1 MATRHSWTTRTTA
14 LIAAGALVLSMGVA
28 SPRPISA
35 ETLDDLQQKVEDST
49 TAYNDATDKVNRIQ
63 QQIDDNQQKID
74 DLEQQLPDAQSAA
87 AQSVRAQYK
96 LQEGS
101 AGIFELLLSSESLGD
116 LIENIEY
123 MNAISDYNSEQINGL
138 VSMAKDLQD
147 TKSDLDGQ
155 KAEAEQ
161 GQQEAK
167 AALDDAISA
176 RENMQK
182 QMEEQQRQE
191 EADAAAALADAA
203 SNSDSSFSTESGNTA
218 PVDTPSNDSPSTT
231 DSTTPDDSPSTPS
244 TNGNPGDADQVN
256 WSNDKATFVAQWSG
270 RIDRYL
276 AGSPLAGHGTTF
288 ASAAW
293 DSGVDPRLSPAIS
306 AVESSKGAV
315 CFKPHNAW
323 GWGSSSWGDWDTAI
337 KAHVSGLAKGYGSAL
352 TMSMAKKYCPPNA
365 NFWYSSVAANMQQ
378 I

>member
-1 MATRHSWTTRTTA
+1 MTTRHSWTTRTTT
-14 LIAAGALVLSMGVA
+14 LIATGALVLSMGIA
-28 SPRPISA
+28 SPKPISA
-35 ETLDDLQQKVEDST
+35 ETLDDLQQKVEDSN
-49 TAYNDATDKVNRIQ
+49 TAYNDATDKVSQIQ
-63 QQIDDNQQKID
+63 QKIDDNQQKID
-74 DLEQQLPDAQSAA
+74 DLERQLPDAQSAA

-123 MNAISDYNSEQINGL
+123 MNAISDYNSEQIKGL

-161 GQQEAK
+161 RQQEAK
-167 AALDDAISA
+167 AALDDAVNA
-176 RENMQK
+176 RENMQR

-191 EADAAAALADAA
+191 EADEAAALADAA

-218 PVDTPSNDSPSTT
+218 TVDTPSNDSSNTTT
-231 DSTTPDDSPSTPS
+231 DTTTPSDSPSTK
-244 TNGNPGDADQVN
+244 GNPGNADQVS
-256 WSNDKATFVAQWSG
+256 WSSDKTTFVAQWSG

-276 AGSPLAGHGTTF
+276 AGSPLAGHGATF

-337 KAHVSGLAKGYGSAL
+337 TAHVSGLAKGYGSAL